1 MQNIFP
7 YCSFYIFH
15 VRSGSVNSVDKLELS
30 QDVLADVKTDSS
42 EKLIKVS
49 PYSSTKY
56 LNFKCPYGDVKV
68 PKIDTSTAYIL
79 FYERSGLDYQP
90 YLPKVHDS
98 DGRQQVPTVDDLDD
112 SESELRKQLC
122 SLQ

>member
-1 MQNIFP
+1 MF
-7 YCSFYIFH
+7 S
-15 VRSGSVNSVDKLELS
+15 RSGSSNSVDKLGLS
-30 QDVLADVKTDSS
+30 QEPLSEIKCSSS
-42 EKLIKVS
+42 EKLIKES
-49 PYSSTKY
+49 PYSSRKY

-90 YLPKVHDS
+90 YLPKVQMP
-98 DGRQQVPTVDDLDD
+98 DGKEQVPTVDELDE
-112 SESELRKQLC
+112 SENELRKQLC

>member
-1 MQNIFP
+1 MLHS
-7 YCSFYIFH
+7 YLH
-15 VRSGSVNSVDKLELS
+15 VLLHFFQRSGSVSSIDKIGFS
-30 QDVLADVKTDSS
+30 QEVLADVKTGSS
-42 EKLIKVS
+42 EKLIKES
-49 PYSSTKY
+49 PHASTKY

-90 YLPKVHDS
+90 YLPNVQVS
-98 DGRQQVPTVDDLDD
+98 DGRLQVPTVDDLDD
-112 SESELRKQLC
+112 SENELRKQLC

>member
-1 MQNIFP
+1 MLTL
-7 YCSFYIFH
+7 FYISYS
-15 VRSGSVNSVDKLELS
+15 RSGSISSVDKLGLNQEAS
-30 QDVLADVKTDSS
+30 GETRSSS
-42 EKLIKVS
+42 EKLIKES
-49 PYSSTKY
+49 PYSSRKY

-90 YLPKVHDS
+90 YLPKVQVS
-98 DGRQQVPTVDDLDD
+98 NGRQQQVPTVDDLDD
-112 SESELRKQLC
+112 SENELRKQLC